1 MDSRIESGSFPE
13 LQTERLSCRQIID
26 ADAAILHEIWS
37 DPEVT
42 RYFSLEPFQSITE
55 TREMMELLNSL
66 PRINQGIRW
75 AVVRSTDGM
84 LLGTCGFHNHK
95 PEHCRA
101 EMGYE
106 LGRPYWGKG
115 FMSEA
120 IRAILRYGF
129 TTASFNRVEAFV
141 NYGNENSTRLLGRAG
156 FHLDGLLR
164 QYELNRG
171 KFVDQYC
178 YSLLKADRKNNCGQW
193 RPGERK

>member
-1 MDSRIESGSFPE
+1 MDSRIETGTFPE
-13 LQTERLSCRQIID
+13 LQTERLICRQIVD

-42 RYFSLEPFQSITE
+42 RYFSLEPFQSLAE

-75 AVVRSTDGM
+75 TVVRIADGIV
-84 LLGTCGFHNHK
+84 LGTCGFHNYK
-95 PEHCRA
+95 PEHHRA

-106 LGRPYWGKG
+106 LGRPHWGKG

-120 IRAILRYGF
+120 VQAILRYGF
-129 TTASFNRVEAFV
+129 TSAGFNRVEAFV
-141 NYGNENSTRLLGRAG
+141 NYGNQNSTRLLKRAG

-171 KFVDQYC
+171 KFADQYC
-178 YSLLKADRKNNCGQW
+178 YSLLQADWKNDCGQK
-193 RPGERK
+193 RPGAER

>member
-1 MDSRIESGSFPE
+1 MDNRIEPGPFPE
-13 LQTERLSCRQIID
+13 LKTERLICRQITD
-26 ADAAILHEIWS
+26 DDAAVLHEIWS

-42 RYFSLEPFQSITE
+42 RYFSLEPFQSLAE

-66 PRINQGIRW
+66 PRINQGVRW
-75 AVVRSTDGM
+75 AVVRIADGTV
-84 LLGTCGFHNHK
+84 LGTCGFHNYK
-95 PEHCRA
+95 PEHHRA

-106 LGRPYWGKG
+106 LGRQHWGKG

-120 IRAILRYGF
+120 IRAILQYGF
-129 TTASFNRVEAFV
+129 TTAGFNRVEAFV
-141 NYGNENSTRLLGRAG
+141 NYGNEKSTRLLERSG

-178 YSLLKADRKNNCGQW
+178 YSLLKTDWKN
-193 RPGERK
+193 E